1 MCCWPSVTTQLVDNF
16 FSLRN
21 IGINE
26 RQTTVDE
33 VQHDDV
39 NSIFITSEI
48 IVLFY
53 NGQKCLKKEFQCW
66 GDEAKVNHFR
76 KYTSISKN
84 EDFLRW
90 QFSYETCNK
99 YITNLKEYRM
109 KRRQNIYPNIIK

>member
-1 MCCWPSVTTQLVDNF
+1 VLIWKFEKFYGGSVGGSSVTTQLVDNF

-53 NGQKCLKKEFQCW
+53 NGLKCVKKEFQCW
-66 GDEAKVNHFR
+66 GDEAKINHFR
-76 KYTSISKN
+76 KCTAICKNIFPKIFYAGSSVMKPVTS
-84 EDFLRW
+84 
-90 QFSYETCNK
+90 T
-99 YITNLKEYRM
+99 
-109 KRRQNIYPNIIK
+109 